1 MKIRILKTTVAD
13 GRFVKAGS
21 VEDVSEADGK
31 LLIGI
36 GKAVPADEPV
46 AATVVEPEPVLTVE
60 DAAPVVA
67 EKRRGRPAKGK

>member
-46 AATVVEPEPVLTVE
+46 EAAAEPVLAVE